1 MRRVTSGSVLRYRFM
16 AYFTGVMLLLL
27 CVSIYLQLGPPK
39 NDGPVQVF
47 GAIHGYGYLLYL
59 ITAADLAWRAR
70 WSLLKTVLVLLAGT
84 IPFMSFVA
92 EHYVMRDIN
101 AAKDAAAGGSPAA
114 DTPATG
120 SSS

>member
-1 MRRVTSGSVLRYRFM
+1 M
-16 AYFTGVMLLLL
+16 A
-27 CVSIYLQLGPPK
+27 IYMKYGAPK
-39 NDGPVQVF
+39 NPKPVEIF

-70 WSLLKTVLVLLAGT
+70 WSLLKTVLVMLAGT

>member
-1 MRRVTSGSVLRYRFM
+1 MRRITPGSVLRYRFM

-27 CVSIYLQLGPPK
+27 CVSIYLKYGPAQ
-39 NDGPVQVF
+39 NDGPVQIF

-59 ITAADLAWRAR
+59 ITAADLGWRAR
-70 WSLLKTVLVLLAGT
+70 WSLVKLVLVLLAGT

-101 AAKDAAAGGSPAA
+101 ATKDAAA
-114 DTPATG
+114 TG
-120 SSS
+120 SAT

>member
-1 MRRVTSGSVLRYRFM
+1 VRRITPGSILRYRFM

-27 CVSIYLQLGPPK
+27 CVSIYLKYGPAQ

-47 GAIHGYGYLLYL
+47 GAIHGYGYLVYL

-70 WSLLKTVLVLLAGT
+70 FSLVRTVLVMLAGT

-92 EHYVMRDIN
+92 EHYVVRDLK
-101 AAKDAAAGGSPAA
+101 AREA
-114 DTPATG
+114 
-120 SSS
+120 

>member
-1 MRRVTSGSVLRYRFM
+1 VRKVTRGSVLRYRFM

-27 CVSIYLQLGPPK
+27 CGSIYLQLGPPK
-39 NDGPVQVF
+39 NDGPEHVF

-70 WSLLKTVLVLLAGT
+70 WSLVKTVLVLLAGT

-92 EHYVMRDIN
+92 EHIVVRDLN
-101 AAKDAAAGGSPAA
+101 AAKLSAEPVQAPTA
-114 DTPATG
+114 D
-120 SSS
+120 

>member
-1 MRRVTSGSVLRYRFM
+1 MRRITPGSVLRYRFM

-92 EHYVMRDIN
+92 EHYVMRDLN
-101 AAKDAAAGGSPAA
+101 AAKAAAESSA
-114 DTPATG
+114 DAPATG
-120 SSS
+120 AS